1 LVRLVLSGLFCA
13 MIKAII
19 VDDQAFCVE
28 MLSDLLQDHCGKNVQ
43 LVAACSSGRD
53 ALKQIPKVKPDV
65 IFLDVE
71 MPGMTGFEMLKKIT
85 KRNFEVIFT
94 TSYDKYMVDAMRHSA
109 IDYLMKPIKP
119 EELKESVNRLL
130 KKHNH
135 NFSGDRIQ
143 ALFDNLRSRKNR
155 FNKIALPTRDGLVF
169 IAIDQ
174 ILQCESDSNYT
185 TIHLA
190 SGEKLLVT
198 KTLKD
203 IETLIDSDEFFRI
216 HHSHLVNLNH
226 IKRYVKGAGGYVI
239 LNNDTSVNVSRNRKE
254 DFIEHFSNL

>member
-1 LVRLVLSGLFCA
+1 
-13 MIKAII
+13 MIKALVI
-19 VDDQAFCVE
+19 DDQEFCVE
-28 MLSDLLQDHCGKNVQ
+28 MLSDLLQDHCPKSVQ
-43 LVAACSSGRD
+43 LVGTCSSGRE
-53 ALKQIPKVKPDV
+53 ALRQIPRLKPDV
-65 IFLDVE
+65 LFLDVE
-71 MPGMTGFEMLKKIT
+71 MPGMTGFEMLKKIS

-130 KKHNH
+130 KKHN
-135 NFSGDRIQ
+135 NYSGDRIQ

-190 SGEKLLVT
+190 NGETMLVT

-226 IKRYVKGAGGYVI
+226 VKRYIKGAGGYVI
-239 LNNDTSVNVSRNRKE
+239 LSNDSSVNVSRNRKD
-254 DFIEHFSNL
+254 DFIEHFSRL

>member
-1 LVRLVLSGLFCA
+1 
-13 MIKAII
+13 MIKAIVI
-19 VDDQAFCVE
+19 DDQEFCVE
-28 MLSDLLQDHCGKNVQ
+28 MLSDLLQDHCTKSVQ
-43 LVAACSSGRD
+43 LVGTCSSGRE
-53 ALKQIPKVKPDV
+53 ALRQIPRLKPDV
-65 IFLDVE
+65 LFLDVE
-71 MPGMTGFEMLKKIT
+71 MPGMTGFEMLKKIP

-130 KKHNH
+130 KKHN
-135 NFSGDRIQ
+135 NYSGDRIQ

-190 SGEKLLVT
+190 SGETMLVT

-226 IKRYVKGAGGYVI
+226 VKRYVKGAGGYVI
-239 LNNDTSVNVSRNRKE
+239 LSNDSSVNVSRNRKE
-254 DFIEHFSNL
+254 DFIEHFSRL